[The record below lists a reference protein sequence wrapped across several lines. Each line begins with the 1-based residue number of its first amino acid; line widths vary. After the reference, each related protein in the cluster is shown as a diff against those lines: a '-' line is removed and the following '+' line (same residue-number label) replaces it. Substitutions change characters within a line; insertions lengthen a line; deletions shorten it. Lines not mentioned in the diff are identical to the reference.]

1 MTSARTEGRAGERAE
16 KEGVSAATGPAAAAS
31 RDGMNPWL
39 SVALPL
45 FLGLFVAY
53 LDRINLSVALP
64 ALREALHIEG
74 AVAASAALTAFLA
87 AYAPAN
93 IIGGLLTR
101 RFDPKTVVIAC
112 LLLWSGATLVTPWAG
127 GLSALLLCRAVLG
140 LAEGVYWPQQS
151 RFARA
156 WFPPAAL
163 SRANSLIQY
172 YGQYAVLALGF
183 LLLTPLYHTAGWPAL
198 FWATGL
204 LGLLLLPLYGR
215 LLPATPP
222 GRGEMGTSE
231 MGASGGRPRFGWQSV
246 GGPSFL
252 LLIFS
257 YITQGM
263 LFWGITLWIPPA
275 VSRLGFTGPAQAG
288 ASALPYLA
296 ALLLAWPIARL
307 ADRSGRRVEIAALGL
322 IGPGLLVA
330 ALPALASPALTLA
343 FITLA
348 MGWYAASYTPNLWA
362 ILQERVA
369 PEAVGAAAGL
379 INGFGAGGGGTLAGF
394 LVGLIEART
403 GSYLAGF
410 ALLGALNL
418 AGGAALLAYGRLTRG
433 RMSRTGL

>member
-1 MTSARTEGRAGERAE
+1 M
-16 KEGVSAATGPAAAAS
+16 
-31 RDGMNPWL
+31 
-39 SVALPL
+39 
-45 FLGLFVAY
+45 
-53 LDRINLSVALP
+53 
-64 ALREALHIEG
+64 
-74 AVAASAALTAFLA
+74 AASAALTAFLA

-93 IIGGLLTR
+93 ILGGLLTR

-183 LLLTPLYHTAGWPAL
+183 LLLTPLYHAAGWPAL

-204 LGLLLLPLYGR
+204 LGLFLLPLYGR

-222 GRGEMGTSE
+222 GMREMGTRGAGPSGAGTNG
-231 MGASGGRPRFGWQSV
+231 MGASGGQPRFGWQAV

-330 ALPALASPALTLA
+330 ALPALASSALTLA

-379 INGFGAGGGGTLAGF
+379 INGLGAGGGGTLAGF

-418 AGGAALLAYGRLTRG
+418 AGGAALLAYGRMTR
-433 RMSRTGL
+433 TKE